1 LIFPRKQF
9 VVFITG
15 LLLFAG
21 QLATIVHATEH
32 PFHDNSQ
39 ICASFISLEHHD
51 ATVSS
56 IALTADLSF
65 YADEHGSGHGLL
77 VYTSNLNS
85 NHAREPPLTT

>member
-1 LIFPRKQF
+1 ML
-9 VVFITG
+9 
-15 LLLFAG
+15 
-21 QLATIVHATEH
+21 VHATEH

-51 ATVSS
+51 STVSS
-56 IALTADLSF
+56 IALTADLSS
-65 YADEHGSGHGLL
+65 YTDEYESGHRPP